1 MEQSQHIML
10 RGFYRPITGGEKE
23 SPDFAMRVIIIFE
36 ITLMFTKYT
45 REEVLFF
52 LAPYHDNEVD
62 LCLNRMKNCV

>member
-52 LAPYHDNEVD
+52 STIS
-62 LCLNRMKNCV
+62 